1 MEIIPLGGTC
11 SIAYQL
17 KKFNLRNCSFPFD
30 WVRINNFSNIA
41 YLLENNFDKFFLD
54 YKLIEFSK
62 NFKVNNMNGSYIYK
76 SNFCKFYHDFD
87 SKINDKNFLLFK
99 KKYLRRIN
107 RLYEK
112 IKNSKKILFIREEIG
127 NLSESKI
134 KKFLEIIY
142 TFNPELEFKLKVI
155 TINKKLEKI
164 NLPNVEIIFSNQ
176 KVIDWT
182 RPELDWKKIF
192 LF

>member
-17 KKFNLRNCSFPFD
+17 KKNNLRNKAYPFD
-30 WVRINNFSNIA
+30 WVRISNLSNINH
-41 YLLENNFDKFFLD
+41 LLENNFDKFFLD
-54 YKLIEFSK
+54 LKLVEFSK

-76 SNFCKFYHDFD
+76 NNFCKFYHDFD

-99 KKYLRRIN
+99 EKYLRRIN
-107 RLYEK
+107 RFYEK

-127 NLSESKI
+127 NLSENKI
-134 KKFLEIIY
+134 KKFLEIID
-142 TFNPELEFKLKVI
+142 TFNSKLEFKLKII

-164 NLPNVEIIFSNQ
+164 NLPNVEIIYSNK

-182 RPELDWKKIF
+182 RPEIDWEKIF